1 MRHHRWLRLRIMV
14 TWTLKANVASLL
26 LKGRLPFLIDSH
38 IASRVL
44 KFPQRRS
51 HPQPQHPIRI
61 AMRNLRPIGG

>member
-14 TWTLKANVASLL
+14 TWTLKANVAGLL

-38 IASRVL
+38 IASRVQ
-44 KFPQRRS
+44 KPSQRRS
-51 HPQPQHPIRI
+51 RRQPQQPVRI